1 MAWLFVLCVVLSV
14 LLAFILRAKC
24 SGPRLGYGLF
34 CLCLI
39 YNLFF
44 ITGYMRVLEFDR
56 ILFFGYQAEFIKK
69 NIMVGWAALVGVLLH
84 CGAMP
89 FRTRA

>member
-1 MAWLFVLCVVLSV
+1 MAWLFVACVILSV
-14 LLAFILRAKC
+14 CAAYALRAKC
-24 SGPRLGYGLF
+24 SGPHLGFGLF

-44 ITGYMRVLEFDR
+44 ITAYMRVLEFDR
-56 ILFFGYQAEFIKK
+56 IMFFGYQAEFIRK
-69 NIMVGWAALVGVLLH
+69 NIMVGWAALLGVLLH

-89 FRTRA
+89 SRTDA